1 MAARI
6 DKRHSDETRAKIR
19 TSQLINR
26 LTDHAL
32 SERPLMDASQVAA
45 AKILIAKT
53 LPDLTAT
60 EISGPDGGPLLV
72 SATPLTPAQW
82 AAQHADDGGA

>member
-1 MAARI
+1 
-6 DKRHSDETRAKIR
+6 
-19 TSQLINR
+19 
-26 LTDHAL
+26 
-32 SERPLMDASQVAA
+32 MDASQVAA